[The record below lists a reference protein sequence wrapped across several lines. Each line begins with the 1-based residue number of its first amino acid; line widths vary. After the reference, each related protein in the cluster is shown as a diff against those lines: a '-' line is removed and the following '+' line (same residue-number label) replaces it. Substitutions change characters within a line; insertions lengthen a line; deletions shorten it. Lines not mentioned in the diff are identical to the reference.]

1 MVHQLLKFQ
10 GRLNGLIY

>member
-1 MVHQLLKFQ
+1 MVHQLLKSQ